1 MNKDQSLKE
10 NVFDA
15 LLKTAFEEYS
25 RAELDKL
32 PSDAELRAMYPPQRE
47 LPKKLRRLEKR
58 YARREPA
65 VLFYFKRVCVI
76 LLVTL
81 VAGTAILSTQPSVRA
96 AITNTV
102 VNWFEKYV
110 EIIFVDNSLE
120 GETELETFKTEKLQ
134 VGYIPEGY
142 ELTDEEDDT
151 FINYKVYYNG
161 SNSLCIDLY
170 ESDGTAPGYDT
181 EHFECEEGYINGL
194 RAYYFKGIDH
204 FYNMIIFGN
213 SEYFVSIA
221 GELEFDE
228 MVKVAENIK

>member
-1 MNKDQSLKE
+1 MNKDQSLRE

-32 PSDAELRAMYPPQRE
+32 PSDAELRAMYPPQRK

-81 VAGTAILSTQPSVRA
+81 AAGTAILSTQPSVRA

-120 GETELETFKTEKLQ
+120 GETELETFKTGKLQ

-142 ELTDEEDDT
+142 EQFDEEESDLM
-151 FINYKVYYNG
+151 NYKTYYCG
-161 SNSLCIDLY
+161 GKSFCIDIY
-170 ESDGTAPGYDT
+170 KSDGVAPGYDT

-194 RAYYFKGIDH
+194 RAYYFKGIDQ
-204 FYNMIIFGN
+204 FYNMIVFGN
-213 SEYFVSIA
+213 SKYFVSIT